1 MSIVQRKISSGL
13 QVKTLI
19 EFYGG
24 DDILN
29 DFVWY
34 YESKGQ
40 LENLV
45 GRLKI
50 VLKNLENDLQ
60 KQTEETENV

>member
-1 MSIVQRKISSGL
+1 MSIVERKISSGL

-50 VLKNLENDLQ
+50 VLKRLENELHN
-60 KQTEETENV
+60 KKVK